1 MFNITLYF
9 RTELASTGKQGR
21 ESLAKVDKA
30 MEQMAS
36 LSAKLDSIASKIDAG
51 EGSAG
56 ALVNDK
62 KYIESINTTL
72 QELQDLIKDFRK
84 NPKKYV
90 KLSIF

>member
-1 MFNITLYF
+1 
-9 RTELASTGKQGR
+9 
-21 ESLAKVDKA
+21 

-36 LSAKLDSIASKIDAG
+36 LSAKLDSIASKIYTG